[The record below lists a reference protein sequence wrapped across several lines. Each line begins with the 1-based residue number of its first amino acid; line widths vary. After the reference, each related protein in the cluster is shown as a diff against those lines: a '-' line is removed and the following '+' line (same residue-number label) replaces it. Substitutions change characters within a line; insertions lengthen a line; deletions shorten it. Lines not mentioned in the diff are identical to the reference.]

1 MNQSERYKGAIALIK
16 SQTNYSEEEAIK
28 KLEKWEGDYMNVMK
42 EYLNPDFQ
50 KKKKDNNNRSINER
64 VMSEIRTFWDDANS
78 QFLQRKAEAK
88 TKQDYLKRVYT
99 EFLKKK
105 EEFPNCKYDPP
116 TCKSCIISCKNPMCP
131 GFLNNEE
138 KYEKNNL

>member
-1 MNQSERYKGAIALIK
+1 MMNQSERYKGAIALIK
-16 SQTNYSEEEAIK
+16 SQTNYSEKEAVE
-28 KLEKWEGDYMNVMK
+28 KLEEWEGDYMKVMK

-50 KKKKDNNNRSINER
+50 KKKVKKEKSINER
-64 VMSEIRTFWDDANS
+64 MMSEIRNFWDDANS
-78 QFLQRKAEAK
+78 QFLQRKEEAK
-88 TKQDYLKRVYT
+88 KKQDYLKKVYA

-105 EEFPNCKYDPP
+105 EEFPNCKYNPP
-116 TCKSCIISCKNPMCP
+116 ACKSCIATCGNPMCP